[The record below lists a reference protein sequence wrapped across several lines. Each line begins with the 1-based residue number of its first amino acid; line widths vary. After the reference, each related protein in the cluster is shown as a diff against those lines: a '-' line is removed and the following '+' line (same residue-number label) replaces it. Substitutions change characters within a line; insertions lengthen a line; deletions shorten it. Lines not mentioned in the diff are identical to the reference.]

1 MKSFSEIKN
10 WVKERINYKNV
21 AYILILFLAVLLSM
35 VFGEINNSDTTNSF
49 GSNMGWATTICFYI
63 GILLVYSVA
72 YFIAIRNHL
81 IDFKNWWTRAF
92 FIVAG
97 VVFIYMTLV
106 CSCLNYRKFSPI
118 NVEFIDALDRVKSI
132 MDVSLSIIMVFTFVY
147 LIPNFKEKDLAIRI
161 FCYIY
166 LAFTLVTIIY
176 SLATEID
183 VYSNIFSDPT
193 FISKY
198 ANDNVYSCVRSWF
211 HYQNVFGHVLFL
223 ACFVVLLL
231 SFSYKKKWI
240 VLFNLIFALFIFVSS
255 SRTALIGYILFWFV
269 YGIYFICSY
278 FNKNRKVFYIGMG
291 IVAALIIF
299 AILETFVFNFITV
312 SEDLTTGET
321 VTYTVKDVFTT
332 MFELYAKRISL
343 FTDCRDYGYT
353 AVNYIFGLGYNI
365 NDIVIRKCLGDFN
378 FHVGYLEIY
387 TYGGILLSLVYL
399 FMAGYLVYKLIKL
412 PKENRDYIWYI
423 IICAVPYLIYQFSEA
438 FVPFAN
444 VFGGGITAVLFV
456 VVPFIKSKTETVNF
470 EYLFIEK
477 PELADGTIE

>member
-1 MKSFSEIKN
+1 MRLADIKK
-10 WVKERINYKNV
+10 WVNERVNYKNV

-35 VFGEINNSDTTNSF
+35 IFGEINNSDSTNSF
-49 GSNMGWATTICFYI
+49 GSNMGWAATICFYI

-72 YFIAIRNHL
+72 YFIAIRNRL

-97 VVFIYMTLV
+97 VVLIYMTLV
-106 CSCLNYRKFSPI
+106 VSCMSYSDFSPI
-118 NVEFIDALDRVKSI
+118 KVEFINALDRVKSI
-132 MDVSLSIIMVFTFVY
+132 MDVSLSIIMVFSFVY

-183 VYSNIFSDPT
+183 VYGEILSDPT
-193 FISKY
+193 FITKSSSD
-198 ANDNVYSCVRSWF
+198 NDYSSVRSWF
-211 HYQNVFGHVLFL
+211 YYQNVFGHVLFL

-231 SFSYKKKWI
+231 SFSYKKKRI
-240 VLFNLIFALFIFVSS
+240 VLFILIFALFIFVSS
-255 SRTALIGYILFWFV
+255 SRTALIGYILFRVV
-269 YGIYFICSY
+269 YIVYFFCSY

-291 IVAALIIF
+291 IIAALLILV
-299 AILETFVFNFITV
+299 ILETFVFNFITV

-321 VTYTVKDVFTT
+321 VTYTVKDVLIK
-332 MFELYAKRISL
+332 MFDLYSQRIGL
-343 FTDCRDYGYT
+343 FTDVVDYGYS
-353 AVNYIFGLGYNI
+353 AVHYIFGLGYNI
-365 NDIVIRKCLGDFN
+365 NDLVIRKCLGDFN

-387 TYGGILLSLVYL
+387 TYGGIFLVLVYL
-399 FMAGYLVYKLIKL
+399 FMTGFLVYKVIKL
-412 PKENRDYIWYI
+412 PKENRDYIWYM

-444 VFGGGITAVLFV
+444 VFGGGIIAVILV
-456 VVPFIKSKTETVNF
+456 AVPYIKSKTKTVNF

-477 PELADGTIE
+477 PELADSTTE